1 MRLQS
6 PSEAPLKHDFVT
18 TANLL
23 NPTDLMVGQSVQSR
37 TMQLDTNC
45 ILRAWQN
52 TVIQVPLSSS
62 QLLLTISSVSQRLAT
77 STVKHTCKLSEQ
89 ARS

>member
-1 MRLQS
+1 MRPQS

-18 TANLL
+18 TANPL

-37 TMQLDTNC
+37 TMQLDANC

-77 STVKHTCKLSEQ
+77 STVKHICKLSEQ